1 MIKMGRKRNSHDID
15 RVFVKDLKYELRL
28 SGSEALSIH
37 NTNFEDWVLELSAY
51 EEQLYYFEDVKQKD
65 EPIEFA
71 IYIQYMNRLT
81 GKAVVKSIEKNT
93 VVVQGITVLYGYR
106 YVSPR

>member
-1 MIKMGRKRNSHDID
+1 MGRKRNRHGVD
-15 RVFVKDLKYELRL
+15 RVFVKDLKYEI
-28 SGSEALSIH
+28 GSPESHELSI
-37 NTNFEDWVLELSAY
+37 NKTNFEDWELELSAY
-51 EEQLYYFEDVKQKD
+51 EEELYYFEDVKQKD

-93 VVVQGITVLYGYR
+93 VVVKEITVLYGYR